1 MCHVNRGVIV
11 SPCLGASSCSDS
23 HSVLSV
29 FFSQMFDSCET
40 SFMKHFI
47 LKIPYEHIH
56 TCVCVSAAA
65 NVESTS
71 LIK

>member
-1 MCHVNRGVIV
+1 MSCQQRRYRL
-11 SPCLGASSCSDS
+11 SLSRSLELLRFSLGFLC
-23 HSVLSV
+23 V
-29 FFSQMFDSCET
+29 FSQMFDSCET

-65 NVESTS
+65 NVETTS